1 MTAGPQDARA
11 ALRFVR
17 RQPAFSAFV
26 VLTLAVGIGAATT
39 VFALVHAVLL
49 RDLPFTDPDR
59 LVWMYNLRTERDRAP
74 LSILDLNDYKRD
86 ASSVDGFAP
95 FTNWTAN
102 LTGAGEAER
111 LEGVRVS
118 GNFFQLIGSSA
129 LLGRSL
135 QPSDEAEERKAAVL
149 THGLWNRRFG
159 GDVTIVGRT
168 IYLNGAGHTVVGVM
182 PAGFVFPFRDA
193 EIAVPITLRDDPR
206 RTDRGANFLRVVAR
220 LKPGVTIAQAKA
232 DLNTIAR
239 RLQKGFSR
247 R

>member
-1 MTAGPQDARA
+1 MTDILPDARA
-11 ALRFVR
+11 ALRLIR

-26 VLTLAVGIGAATT
+26 VLALAVGIGASTT

-49 RDLPFTDPDR
+49 RDLPFTNPDK

-74 LSILDLNDYKRD
+74 LSIPDLNDYKRE

-118 GNFFQLIGSSA
+118 GDFFQLIGSSA

-135 QPSDEAEERKAAVL
+135 QPSDEAEES
-149 THGLWNRRFG
+149 
-159 GDVTIVGRT
+159 
-168 IYLNGAGHTVVGVM
+168 
-182 PAGFVFPFRDA
+182 
-193 EIAVPITLRDDPR
+193 
-206 RTDRGANFLRVVAR
+206 RV
-220 LKPGVTIAQAKA
+220 
-232 DLNTIAR
+232 
-239 RLQKGFSR
+239 
-247 R
+247 